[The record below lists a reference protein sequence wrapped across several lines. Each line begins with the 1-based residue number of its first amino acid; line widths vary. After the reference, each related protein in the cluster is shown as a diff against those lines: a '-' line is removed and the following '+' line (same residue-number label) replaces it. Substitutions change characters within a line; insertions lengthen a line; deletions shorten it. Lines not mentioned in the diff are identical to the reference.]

1 MYIILHTHSILV
13 GLLLIL
19 INSSNALLFD
29 CDIYTMLC
37 SIHCNVLLQDT
48 RLMKSAGT
56 SSISEALRSVVVAI
70 FGLVLMFITSVL
82 LTALTLAILPI
93 LLLSFRWFAIV
104 NRKYTAEQLSASAE
118 ASTVAEESFGSIR
131 TVRCLFALCSLT
143 ACVAMPSHHAEVVCR
158 ALCIEHADA
167 SLHVTDSAGVAAYCL
182 HGLWLFLPKLYL
194 CPGKC
199 ACLKSKIFNI
209 CY

>member
-1 MYIILHTHSILV
+1 MSKWPDLQTCC
-13 GLLLIL
+13 LLP
-19 INSSNALLFD
+19 
-29 CDIYTMLC
+29 
-37 SIHCNVLLQDT
+37 VQDT

-118 ASTVAEESFGSIR
+118 ASTVAEECFGSIR
-131 TVRCLFALCSLT
+131 TVSSPMLLT
-143 ACVAMPSHHAEVVCR
+143 Q
-158 ALCIEHADA
+158 L
-167 SLHVTDSAGVAAYCL
+167 L
-182 HGLWLFLPKLYL
+182 
-194 CPGKC
+194 
-199 ACLKSKIFNI
+199 
-209 CY
+209 